1 MKNVINK
8 QMTEV
13 GTMGTMGNSLRTWNS
28 QRVLGVMGKI

>member
-13 GTMGTMGNSLRTWNS
+13 GTMGAVGNSLRTWNS